1 MGDQQKMAT
10 SLAEQVRNAFRQESS
25 NGAPASAKRRTTA
38 ARLPRQQGVAVDQ
51 FFYFFLRLRKGE
63 VRRIVQRVKT
73 LYPGETPEQLAR
85 RLIFAQSSLSLVG
98 GAILYLPMLFPVAG
112 NVLKMVGLVGG
123 ASMLTR
129 VNLYLILE
137 IALLFGKDIDDQ
149 ARVPELMAVVAASGL
164 SATSPLLVSQ
174 MDWHPAAS
182 IPASGVMAATVA
194 KLIGEA
200 AIAFYQ
206 RSHTVSSDLNEA
218 EPAPGIAAATP

>member
-1 MGDQQKMAT
+1 MAT
-10 SLAEQVRNAFRQESS
+10 RLAEQVRNAFRQDS
-25 NGAPASAKRRTTA
+25 NTGAPASAKNHRTA
-38 ARLPRQQGVAVDQ
+38 ARLPRQQSVAVDQ

-85 RLIFAQSSLSLVG
+85 RLILAQSSLSLVG
-98 GAILYLPMLFPVAG
+98 GALLYLPMLFPVAG
-112 NVLKMVGLVGG
+112 NVLKMVGFVGG

-149 ARVPELMAVVAASGL
+149 ARVPELMAVIAASGL

-182 IPASGVMAATVA
+182 IPASGVMAAATA

-206 RSHTVSSDLNEA
+206 RPQTVLSDLGGTET
-218 EPAPGIAAATP
+218 EPGIAPATA